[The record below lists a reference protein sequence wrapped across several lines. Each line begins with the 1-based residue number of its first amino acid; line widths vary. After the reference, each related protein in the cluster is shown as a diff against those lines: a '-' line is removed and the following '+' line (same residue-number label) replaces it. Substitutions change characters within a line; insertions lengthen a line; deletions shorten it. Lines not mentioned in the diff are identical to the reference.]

1 MHYNDLNIEK
11 KGIYAG
17 ARSVM
22 FFLAILLLAVVLLI
36 PGATTLMHRADAQV
50 ALGHAKSVRLAL
62 KLTGQECYSKNITFC
77 DSSSE
82 GGVTKGVY
90 DEIISLSAAPGDF
103 WVLKSSEDG
112 YTVEEF
118 VYREEN
124 FTVWYTNEPK
134 SYKVYYEKQ
143 MTDRL

>member
-1 MHYNDLNIEK
+1 MIQNRIKLEKNEEWIK
-11 KGIYAG
+11 KGFG
-17 ARSVM
+17 
-22 FFLAILLLAVVLLI
+22 FLVILLLAVVLLV
-36 PGATTLMHRADAQV
+36 PEVLNLMHRADAQV

-62 KLTGQECYSKNITFC
+62 KLTGQECYSKNIAFC

-82 GGVTKGVY
+82 GGVTKDIY
-90 DEIISLSAAPGDF
+90 EEIITLSAVPGDF
-103 WVLKSSEDG
+103 WALKSSKDG

-118 VYREEN
+118 VYREN
-124 FTVWYTNEPK
+124 DFTVWYTNETK

>member
-1 MHYNDLNIEK
+1 MRYNDLNIEK

-62 KLTGQECYSKNITFC
+62 VVTGQECYGKDIAFC